1 MAFDSSGGASLD
13 GEPPASA
20 SPQPTS
26 SFHGPRPCIATCY
39 EHRTAWSEPRSTAP
53 PCFASRPRPSRPRAE
68 HAASPLTSSSTTA
81 SLGPAF
87 RSDPRRQPLGSDP
100 AIPSSKTT
108 ASSKPGRLR
117 STGALSSA
125 PARLRAWLAPRA
137 TTAAGGAFTPVS
149 PPRCPL
155 AQPPEAGSAGSRRA
169 RHRTR
174 DFAAAGRLRTPISD
188 PEGRRA
194 GRFPSTSA
202 TRTAYEHD
210 HEPSEPRSRLPA
222 KRVQLALNWEETSEQ
237 GWGPARSPTA
247 FPGRPESLPERP
259 GSTAVPSM
267 PEPHGPNRT
276 FARRQPRFHEPGANR
291 PCRAI
296 WSLPH
301 RHRQADTASLP
312 DAPEGAARALLA
324 ARARE
329 SFSQARSARAP
340 PVTGS
345 LRHRMDGPTPP
356 ILPSRNWT

>member
-149 PPRCPL
+149 PPDVRLRSHRKQAARDHEEP
-155 AQPPEAGSAGSRRA
+155 ATVPATSPPRAGFERPFRTPKGAEQDASRRP
-169 RHRTR
+169 
-174 DFAAAGRLRTPISD
+174 LQ
-188 PEGRRA
+188 PEQPTSTTTNH
-194 GRFPSTSA
+194 PSPDRGCRPSA
-202 TRTAYEHD
+202 
-210 HEPSEPRSRLPA
+210 S
-222 KRVQLALNWEETSEQ
+222 
-237 GWGPARSPTA
+237 
-247 FPGRPESLPERP
+247 
-259 GSTAVPSM
+259 
-267 PEPHGPNRT
+267 
-276 FARRQPRFHEPGANR
+276 
-291 PCRAI
+291 
-296 WSLPH
+296 
-301 RHRQADTASLP
+301 
-312 DAPEGAARALLA
+312 
-324 ARARE
+324 
-329 SFSQARSARAP
+329 
-340 PVTGS
+340 S
-345 LRHRMDGPTPP
+345 LR
-356 ILPSRNWT
+356 